1 MPTWLQA
8 AILGIVQGL
17 TEFLPV
23 SSTAHL
29 LIGERL
35 LGFDDPGSVFT
46 EMIQLGSILAIVWLY
61 RRKVLDVITG
71 LPTRPEARRFALMLV
86 LAALPALVV
95 GGLASDFIERVLHK
109 SFVTIA
115 VAFILGGI
123 VMLVVERLV
132 VRHAK
137 DIGAGRPEREGDLA
151 HRVDDTSTR
160 QAVGIGLFQVLALV
174 PGVSRSGSTIVGG
187 LLVGLDRPTAA
198 EFSFFLAM
206 PTMAAT
212 FAHSLLKLRHQITSD
227 RLTELAIGFVMAF
240 VASAAVVEPF
250 LRVVRRRGFSPFAWY
265 RIVIGVLLLIA
276 VATGWGF

>member
-46 EMIQLGSILAIVWLY
+46 EMIQLGSIFAIVWLY
-61 RRKVLDVITG
+61 RRKVLDVVAG

-86 LAALPALVV
+86 IAVFPALAV
-95 GGLASDFIERVLHK
+95 GAVASDFVERVLHK
-109 SFVTIA
+109 SMTTIGLAFV
-115 VAFILGGI
+115 LGGI
-123 VMLVVERLV
+123 VMLLVERLASAP
-132 VRHAK
+132 RTTS
-137 DIGAGRPEREGDLA
+137 
-151 HRVDDTSTR
+151 VDDASVP
-160 QAVGIGLFQVLALV
+160 QAAGVGLFQVLALV
-174 PGVSRSGSTIVGG
+174 PGVSRSGATIVGG
-187 LLVGLDRPTAA
+187 ILMGLDRATAA

-212 FAHSLLKLRHQITSD
+212 FAHSLLEVRHQITAD
-227 RLTELAIGFVMAF
+227 RTSELVIGFAMAFLSSLAIVKPFLAF
-240 VASAAVVEPF
+240 VRKRGFAPF
-250 LRVVRRRGFSPFAWY
+250 AFYRVVAGVVLLA
-265 RIVIGVLLLIA
+265 GVLG
-276 VATGWGF
+276 GWIG